1 MPEDPAIDGFSQSF
15 SLENYS
21 SSSVKK
27 ADLVVSYPCSN
38 KPIVTAK
45 RLVAQRCFYR
55 PALLSSVSRGRARG
69 RLPGPV
75 APAHPVGPKN
85 SKEITRMKRIQL
97 WLCLAL
103 SLAIAAGDG
112 TTLFASQY
120 FTIEKVAEGVY
131 AAIGKPGVFSN
142 GAFIVTEDGVVVVD
156 THLRPSWARD
166 LISEIK
172 KTTPQP
178 IRYVIN
184 THWHNDHTQGGQ
196 AYVESFPK
204 NVEFIS
210 QHSTRDDILHLA
222 IPSVK
227 QSLEKDVPEAIQR
240 LQGILNSGKAPDGS
254 ALTDERRAQVEAQ
267 LDSQKGYLEELK
279 TMTIVVPNMTFE
291 RSLILHKYDKEVRIL
306 YLGLGHTRG
315 DIVVFLPKEKVLISG
330 DLLTGGPPFMRD
342 AYPSKWATT
351 LEQVGRLDFTKVIPG
366 HGPVEDGKDHLQ
378 TETRYISDLVSAVA
392 EQVKKGAS
400 LEDTQKAVVDLL
412 VPKYEKEY
420 GATLKNAVPG
430 NVERTYHE
438 AKGEIKE

>member
-1 MPEDPAIDGFSQSF
+1 
-15 SLENYS
+15 
-21 SSSVKK
+21 
-27 ADLVVSYPCSN
+27 
-38 KPIVTAK
+38 
-45 RLVAQRCFYR
+45 
-55 PALLSSVSRGRARG
+55 
-69 RLPGPV
+69 
-75 APAHPVGPKN
+75 
-85 SKEITRMKRIQL
+85 MKRFQV
-97 WLCLAL
+97 WLYLAL
-103 SLAIAAGDG
+103 SLAASFGEGA
-112 TTLFASQY
+112 TLFASQY
-120 FTIEKVAEGVY
+120 FSIEKVAEGVY

-142 GAFIVTEDGVVVVD
+142 GAFIVTEDGVIVVD

-227 QSLEKDVPEAIQR
+227 QSLETDVPETIQR
-240 LQGILNSGKAPDGS
+240 LQGALNTGKSPDGS
-254 ALTDERRAQVEAQ
+254 ALTEEGRVQIQAQ
-267 LDSQKGYLEELK
+267 LDSQKAYLEELK
-279 TMTIVVPNMTFE
+279 TMTIVVPNMTFD

-315 DIVVFLPKEKVLISG
+315 DIVVFLPREKVLISG

-342 AYPSKWATT
+342 AFPSKWATT
-351 LEQVGRLDFTKVIPG
+351 LEQVGKLDFTKVIPG

-378 TETRYISDLVSAVA
+378 AEVRYLGDLVTAVT

-400 LEDTQKAVVDLL
+400 LEDTQKAVADQL
-412 VPKYEKEY
+412 VPRYEKEY
-420 GATLKNAVPG
+420 GANFKNAIPG
-430 NVERTYHE
+430 NVARSYQE
-438 AKGEIKE
+438 AKGELKE